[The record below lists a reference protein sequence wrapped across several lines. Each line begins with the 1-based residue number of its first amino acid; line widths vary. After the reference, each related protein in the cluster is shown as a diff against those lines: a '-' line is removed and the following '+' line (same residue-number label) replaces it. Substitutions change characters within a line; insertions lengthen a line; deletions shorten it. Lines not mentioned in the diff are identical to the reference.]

1 MRIEDGHEIAA
12 VGNYSPTVRVLLD
25 LTTARNWRG
34 RKAVGIIRTER
45 EIALRLLRDPS
56 LTVLPFVFHDG
67 RMHAVDPAFAQSML
81 TDCATPVATEDQ
93 AGTDA
98 RPQPP
103 GSGLASIIRP
113 FAAQARLCVRAALR
127 SMPERAREDVALA
140 LIHLRAAVR
149 HLIYQ
154 PRSAA
159 PQPSMPAAVTSG
171 RSDRPLHPDLSLVIH
186 PRPGDV
192 LFTCGLGW
200 NDFDWSLIATL
211 KARRRLR
218 VVCMVYDLIPILF
231 PAWIPA
237 NRDVYLAHF
246 LSLID
251 TADEV
256 PCISHCT
263 ERDIRAFAEAQGR
276 RPPATYVVR
285 LGADLPA
292 VADPEGL
299 DPHLVQRLSARKF
312 ALAVGTFE
320 VRKNYGLLLD
330 VWGRLASDPGFD
342 LDLVIVGMRGWE
354 ADDVISRLESS
365 TLYGQRIFWLR
376 DLGDG
381 GLSWLYA
388 GCHVVVFPSLYEG
401 WGLPVVEALQHRRPV
416 IASNR
421 GGAPEAGLGIAQII
435 DPDDLAAW
443 CEAVSAIGRAP
454 RAETPR
460 VTPPKWEDA
469 AAVIRS
475 ILLAETIVNREVAA

>member
-354 ADDVISRLESS
+354 ADDVISRLE
-365 TLYGQRIFWLR
+365 
-376 DLGDG
+376 
-381 GLSWLYA
+381 
-388 GCHVVVFPSLYEG
+388 
-401 WGLPVVEALQHRRPV
+401 
-416 IASNR
+416 
-421 GGAPEAGLGIAQII
+421 II
-435 DPDDLAAW
+435 DALW
-443 CEAVSAIGRAP
+443 SAH
-454 RAETPR
+454 
-460 VTPPKWEDA
+460 
-469 AAVIRS
+469 
-475 ILLAETIVNREVAA
+475 LLASRSWRRRLVLALRRVSRRGFSKSI

>member
-1 MRIEDGHEIAA
+1 MRMEDGHDIAA

-103 GSGLASIIRP
+103 GSGLASLIRP

-443 CEAVSAIGRAP
+443 CEAVSAIARAP

-475 ILLAETIVNREVAA
+475 ILLAETIVSREVAA

>member
-460 VTPPKWEDA
+460 SHT
-469 AAVIRS
+469 
-475 ILLAETIVNREVAA
+475 T

>member
-365 TLYGQRIFWLR
+365 MLYGQRIFWLR